1 MWEHAHVTGTPE
13 SYFSADF
20 GAATDRFRAA
30 CRAAGATTTSLSH
43 PLPGPAGE
51 ALTTDIARVGPA
63 SAARLLVLLSGVHGP
78 ELLCGSAC
86 QAGLLESGALAAL
99 PEDTAVLLVHAI
111 NPWGTAYG
119 RRVTEDNVDL
129 CRNFMDFDQALPG
142 NDGYEDIHRAF
153 APGGEVSN
161 AQDAM
166 RMLLDYQ
173 HQHGL
178 PALMA
183 ALMAGQYVHPD
194 GFSYG
199 GREATWSNRTL
210 TQLLQ
215 EHGAGAA
222 HVVAL
227 DFHSGLG
234 PYGYGTAVAMH
245 TGAALERVRRHFG
258 HWVEAPR
265 QAAAE
270 SPGEFYGVEGHCAD
284 GFVRALPQ
292 AEVELVTI
300 EFGTHPVPRNL
311 QALIDDHWLH
321 IGGVSGDRERLARE
335 MLATHYPDDPEWRYA
350 VWTRATQA
358 VRQALTCLRE

>member
-1 MWEHAHVTGTPE
+1 MSANPE
-13 SYFSADF
+13 SYFSTDF
-20 GAATDRFRAA
+20 SAARERFCAA
-30 CRAAGATTTSLSH
+30 SRAAGAEVSSLPH
-43 PLPGPAGE
+43 RLPGPAGE
-51 ALTTDIARVGPA
+51 RLATDVARLG
-63 SAARLLVLLSGVHGP
+63 SANATRLLVMLSGVHGP

-86 QAGLLESGALAAL
+86 QVGLLESGTLADL
-99 PEDTAVLLVHAI
+99 PADTAVLLVHAI
-111 NPWGTAYG
+111 NPWGTAHG

-129 CRNFMDFDQALPG
+129 CRNFMDFDQSLPG
-142 NDGYEDIHRAF
+142 NDGYEEIHRAF
-153 APGGEVSN
+153 APGGPVGNGRE
-161 AQDAM
+161 AM
-166 RMLLDYQ
+166 RVLLDFQ
-173 HQHGL
+173 SERGL

-183 ALMAGQYVHPD
+183 ALMAGQYVHAD

-199 GREATWSNRTL
+199 GHEATWSNRML
-210 TQLLQ
+210 TKLLR
-215 EHGAGAA
+215 EHGAGAE

-245 TGAALERVRRHFG
+245 TGAALERIRRHFG
-258 HWVEAPR
+258 GWVEAPR

-300 EFGTHPVPRNL
+300 EFGTYPVPRNL

-321 IGGVSGDRERLARE
+321 IGGVGEDPQRLARE
-335 MLATHYPDDPEWRYA
+335 MLLTHYPDDPEWRYA
-350 VWTRATQA
+350 VWTRAGQA
-358 VRQALTCLRE
+358 LRQALACLRE